1 MKDELGT
8 KVMKKKIS
16 ELNAKNYIWF
26 TGYENEKRKAKGT
39 SKCVIK
45 IKNKFEDCKNCWDT
59 AQLENK
65 TNHLEKIIMMRAF
78 IKNSKKLKKLIRF
91 LLKKLIR
98 LL

>member
-8 KVMKKKIS
+8 KVMKKKFS

-45 IKNKFEDCKNCWDT
+45 IKNKFEDCKNCWEI
-59 AQLENK
+59 QLN
-65 TNHLEKIIMMRAF
+65 LKIKQTI
-78 IKNSKKLKKLIRF
+78 
-91 LLKKLIR
+91 
-98 LL
+98 

>member
-1 MKDELGT
+1 MKDESGT

-45 IKNKFEDCKNCWDT
+45 IKNKFEDCKNC
-59 AQLENK
+59 
-65 TNHLEKIIMMRAF
+65 
-78 IKNSKKLKKLIRF
+78 
-91 LLKKLIR
+91 
-98 LL
+98 